1 MSLQHSRVVGE
12 WQDVF
17 GGLFLFLLIVVRGR
31 CSAGRALLLVRLLIR
46 CACAMI
52 RKILMIK
59 VFVFFITMGRFNELH
74 VIENEPNATYQTHF
88 QVSCVRFILS

>member
-1 MSLQHSRVVGE
+1 MSLQHSRMVGE

-46 CACAMI
+46 CACAII
-52 RKILMIK
+52 RNI
-59 VFVFFITMGRFNELH
+59 FN
-74 VIENEPNATYQTHF
+74 Y
-88 QVSCVRFILS
+88 